1 MATTGRT
8 TADQDCTVGQRVEE
22 IETAALFHAET
33 GTLEVK
39 VGPIGCDLERAEVR
53 RLKSEGPPG

>member
-22 IETAALFHAET
+22 IEAAALFHAET

-39 VGPIGCDLERAEVR
+39 VGPIGCDLEQAVKPRTR
-53 RLKSEGPPG
+53 T